1 MDRRLNVRSNPE
13 GGWIAGLWLVSILA
27 ACEPSWTVQETH
39 ARDFIEALVISP
51 SEMEQLRD
59 ISNLSSERHPE
70 ELLDDLSARVGL
82 DYLRTMQVQGES
94 LKFVLGESRRLGET
108 QRTVKVHVTYLQP
121 GATSMG
127 EVRFLVRI
135 DVSGLN
141 RWHIVRVT
149 GDN

>member
-1 MDRRLNVRSNPE
+1 M
-13 GGWIAGLWLVSILA
+13 
-27 ACEPSWTVQETH
+27 QETH

-121 GATSMG
+121 GA
-127 EVRFLVRI
+127 
-135 DVSGLN
+135 
-141 RWHIVRVT
+141 
-149 GDN
+149 